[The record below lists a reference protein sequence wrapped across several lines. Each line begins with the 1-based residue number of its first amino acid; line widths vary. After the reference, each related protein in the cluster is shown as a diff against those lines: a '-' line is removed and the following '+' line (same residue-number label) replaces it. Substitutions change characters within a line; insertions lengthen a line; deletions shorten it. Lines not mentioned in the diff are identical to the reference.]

1 MAMTVREQLT
11 EQVSRPRPRLESTCT
26 SLTRPGAR
34 KVLTLPLDREIT
46 LTARMLDPSPLR
58 KLIRVGAVNAAE
70 VCGIPAH
77 HLLIT
82 GFRIDPL
89 DLSSMTDIS
98 NCVVTVELLD
108 SPCPLRGGP
117 EVDLDALLDALD
129 GKAGAAPPDV
139 PPDQPK
145 TWHDLP
151 GLL

>member
-11 EQVSRPRPRLESTCT
+11 EQVSRPRPVERRNYVT
-26 SLTRPGAR
+26 SLRDWR
-34 KVLTLPLDREIT
+34 KILTLPLDREIT

-129 GKAGAAPPDV
+129 GRPKAPPDV